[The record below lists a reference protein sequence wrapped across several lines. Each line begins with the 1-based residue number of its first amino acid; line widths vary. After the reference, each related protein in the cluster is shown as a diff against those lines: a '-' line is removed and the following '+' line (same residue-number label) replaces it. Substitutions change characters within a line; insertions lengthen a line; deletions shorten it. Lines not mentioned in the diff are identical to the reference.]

1 MNIVFPFMFL
11 SVVFLTC
18 EFILIIVR
26 DCAVESWRKLSILR
40 QHSYIYWQ
48 TPYSSAITNTGL
60 LMYSLVNCG
69 LDEVSA
75 SFSYAVLAQIYERKP
90 FLSLM
95 PTYNYLWTLVI
106 KLTGMSSRFLFARLY
121 TFFFFLPFQVFKFFV
136 RLTPNCHF

>member
-69 LDEVSA
+69 LDEVMPYLHKYMRENH
-75 SFSYAVLAQIYERKP
+75 FYL
-90 FLSLM
+90 LHLM

-121 TFFFFLPFQVFKFFV
+121 TFFFFFTFSSF
-136 RLTPNCHF
+136 